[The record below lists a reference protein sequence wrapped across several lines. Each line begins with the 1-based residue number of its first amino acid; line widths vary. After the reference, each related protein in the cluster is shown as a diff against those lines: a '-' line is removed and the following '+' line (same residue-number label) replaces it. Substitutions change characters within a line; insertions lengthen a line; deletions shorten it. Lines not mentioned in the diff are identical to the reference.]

1 MPLRKRKGRRRREVA
16 PSENQESVQSEENVE
31 KKRDEEEGETVA
43 VRDASMDEEEK
54 RARETIA
61 LLAKKY
67 QVSSVL
73 ILYQPSTSSCVC
85 VCVWYSGKAS
95 R

>member
-1 MPLRKRKGRRRREVA
+1 MPLRKRKGRRRPEVA

-31 KKRDEEEGETVA
+31 KKGDEEEGETVA

-73 ILYQPSTSSCVC
+73 IL
-85 VCVWYSGKAS
+85 
-95 R
+95 